1 MPEFFYW
8 PVVPSNKV
16 VTQTAKL
23 PFRLTF
29 TSRQISAA
37 HPSFMLHSSGFIST
51 LGLTRM
57 LPALL
62 LLLAPGAT
70 RAQAPRPAPTETRRY
85 AIEVAGL
92 RVGTMTATR
101 QPQPGSADEV
111 LYTCTSDVKVTILF
125 YHLKVYYQVVNRVR
139 GGQLLLSTVE
149 AHTNQG
155 NFSSRTEWKGD
166 HYDIRADQYKY
177 HHQATEKQP
186 ITYTVTDMFFG
197 EPQARP
203 RAYAEYFGDFF
214 GVGKA
219 AASTYRATRDGR
231 EDEYQY
237 ANGQLVTLIKKNP
250 IKNFIIR
257 YVP

>member
-1 MPEFFYW
+1 MGLQVNARPLPMKLFFGSLA
-8 PVVPSNKV
+8 VV
-16 VTQTAKL
+16 A
-23 PFRLTF
+23 
-29 TSRQISAA
+29 
-37 HPSFMLHSSGFIST
+37 
-51 LGLTRM
+51 
-57 LPALL
+57 
-62 LLLAPGAT
+62 LLAPAAA
-70 RAQAPRPAPTETRRY
+70 RAQTPRPATPETRRY

-101 QPQPGSADEV
+101 QPLPGTADV
-111 LYTCTSDVKVTILF
+111 VYTCTSDVKVTILF

-139 GGQLLLSTVE
+139 AGQLLLSAVE

-155 NFSSRTEWKGD
+155 DFSSRTEWKGD

-177 HHQATEKQP
+177 HHQATEKDP

-197 EPQARP
+197 EPQGRS

-214 GVGKA
+214 SVANAGSG
-219 AASTYRATRDGR
+219 TYRARRDGR

>member
-1 MPEFFYW
+1 MKLFPGL
-8 PVVPSNKV
+8 PV
-16 VTQTAKL
+16 A
-23 PFRLTF
+23 
-29 TSRQISAA
+29 
-37 HPSFMLHSSGFIST
+37 
-51 LGLTRM
+51 
-57 LPALL
+57 ALL
-62 LLLAPGAT
+62 LAT
-70 RAQAPRPAPTETRRY
+70 AVARAQTARPATPETRRY

-101 QPQPGSADEV
+101 QPQPGPTADV
-111 LYTCTSDVKVTILF
+111 VYTCTSDVKVTILF

-139 GGQLLLSTVE
+139 AGQLLLSTVE

-155 NFSSRTEWKGD
+155 DFSSRTEWKGD

-177 HHQATEKQP
+177 HHQATEKDP
-186 ITYTVTDMFFG
+186 ITYTVTDLFFG
-197 EPQARP
+197 EPQGRG

-214 GVGKA
+214 SVAKA
-219 AASTYRATRDGR
+219 TAGTYRARRDGR

-237 ANGQLVTLIKKNP
+237 ANGQLITLIKKNP

>member
-1 MPEFFYW
+1 MQLFF
-8 PVVPSNKV
+8 
-16 VTQTAKL
+16 
-23 PFRLTF
+23 
-29 TSRQISAA
+29 
-37 HPSFMLHSSGFIST
+37 G
-51 LGLTRM
+51 
-57 LPALL
+57 LPALSGFPRRVRW
-62 LLLAPGAT
+62 LLLAGLPLAA
-70 RAQAPRPAPTETRRY
+70 RAQAPHPAPNETRRY

-101 QPQPGSADEV
+101 QPQPGTDEV
-111 LYTCTSDVKVTILF
+111 VYTCTSDVKVTILF
-125 YHLKVYYQVVNRVR
+125 YHLKVYYQVVNRVKA
-139 GGQLLLSTVE
+139 GQLLLSTVE

-197 EPQARP
+197 EPQTRP

-214 GVGKA
+214 SVTKKAVG
-219 AASTYRATRDGR
+219 TYRATHEGR

>member
-1 MPEFFYW
+1 MKFLSGSF
-8 PVVPSNKV
+8 
-16 VTQTAKL
+16 
-23 PFRLTF
+23 
-29 TSRQISAA
+29 AA
-37 HPSFMLHSSGFIST
+37 AI
-51 LGLTRM
+51 
-57 LPALL
+57 
-62 LLLAPGAT
+62 LLAPAVG
-70 RAQAPRPAPTETRRY
+70 RAQAVRPAAPETRRY

-101 QPQPGSADEV
+101 QPQPGTADV
-111 LYTCTSDVKVTILF
+111 VYTCTSDVKVTILF
-125 YHLKVYYQVVNRVR
+125 YHLKVYYQVINRVHA
-139 GGQLLLSTVE
+139 GQLLLSTVE

-155 NFSSRTEWKGD
+155 DFSSRTEWKGD

-177 HHQATEKQP
+177 HHQATEKEP

-197 EPQARP
+197 EPQGRG

-214 GVGKA
+214 SIAKA
-219 AASTYRATRDGR
+219 PGGTYRARRDGR

>member
-1 MPEFFYW
+1 MKF
-8 PVVPSNKV
+8 
-16 VTQTAKL
+16 
-23 PFRLTF
+23 
-29 TSRQISAA
+29 
-37 HPSFMLHSSGFIST
+37 SSGP
-51 LGLTRM
+51 M
-57 LPALL
+57 AAV
-62 LLLAPGAT
+62 LLLAPAAAH
-70 RAQAPRPAPTETRRY
+70 AQNTRPAAPETRRY

-101 QPQPGSADEV
+101 QPQPGTTDV
-111 LYTCTSDVKVTILF
+111 VYTCTSDVKVTILL

-139 GGQLLLSTVE
+139 AGQLLLSTVE

-155 NFSSRTEWKGD
+155 DFSSRTEWKGD

-177 HHQATEKQP
+177 HHQATEKEP

-197 EPQARP
+197 EPQGRG

-214 GVGKA
+214 SVAKA
-219 AASTYRATRDGR
+219 TPGAYRARRDGR

-237 ANGQLVTLIKKNP
+237 ANGQLITLIKKNP

>member
-1 MPEFFYW
+1 MKLLFGLLAL
-8 PVVPSNKV
+8 VV
-16 VTQTAKL
+16 
-23 PFRLTF
+23 
-29 TSRQISAA
+29 
-37 HPSFMLHSSGFIST
+37 
-51 LGLTRM
+51 
-57 LPALL
+57 
-62 LLLAPGAT
+62 LLAPAAA
-70 RAQAPRPAPTETRRY
+70 RAQTPRLAAPETRRY

-101 QPQPGSADEV
+101 QPQPGTADV
-111 LYTCTSDVKVTILF
+111 VYTCTSDVKVTILF

-139 GGQLLLSTVE
+139 AGQLLLSTVE

-155 NFSSRTEWKGD
+155 DFNSRTEWKSD

-177 HHQATEKQP
+177 HHQATEKDP
-186 ITYTVTDMFFG
+186 ITSTVTDLFFG
-197 EPQARP
+197 EPQGRN

-214 GVGKA
+214 SVAKA
-219 AASTYRATRDGR
+219 APGTYRARRDGR